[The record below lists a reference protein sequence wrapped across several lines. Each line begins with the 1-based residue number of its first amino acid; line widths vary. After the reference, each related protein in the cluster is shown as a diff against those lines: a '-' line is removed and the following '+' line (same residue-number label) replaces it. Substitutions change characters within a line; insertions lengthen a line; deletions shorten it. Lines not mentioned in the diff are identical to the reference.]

1 VRCLPACLPACLQLG
16 ETIQPLL
23 LPVNGLVDQ
32 LTRLRQERGWAIDSR
47 LFAYALGL
55 QQAAASTAREQQ
67 Q

>member
-1 VRCLPACLPACLQLG
+1 MRACWWLQLG

-23 LPVNGLVDQ
+23 LPVAGLVDH

-55 QQAAASTAREQQ
+55 QQAAGAAREQQ